1 MRRFTVLATI
11 VALLWNTTALVSGPG
26 LAAAQD
32 ATPPAGGDAGSTAPA
47 VGDAV
52 PFLGSDGKEIGR
64 VTVTALADPW
74 EEYEAV
80 RSDPLLFAMKP
91 GHADL
96 EVDVVVAANE
106 RFETVRK
113 RPSESAIARETSP
126 R

>member
-1 MRRFTVLATI
+1 VTSDETRDRRDRR
-11 VALLWNTTALVSGPG
+11 VALNEALFRELNEQIVEVHGGSEQRIDFLCECGSQECVETIR
-26 LAAAQD
+26 LA
-32 ATPPAGGDAGSTAPA
+32 
-47 VGDAV
+47 
-52 PFLGSDGKEIGR
+52 R
-64 VTVTALADPW
+64 